1 MSGPQVFLASSHHS
15 LVDVDHGDKLG
26 LLLEQLV
33 EQGAVAPAKDQQVLL
48 CIVLQEMTLTRLLN
62 LLSHI
67 LFFFRYLNSFTHERM
82 GVDEIGLGKVGEA
95 VEDEN
100 VAEVEGGVDLDQLV
114 GRPLREEQLLP
125 SHLQQAVV

>member
-1 MSGPQVFLASSHHS
+1 
-15 LVDVDHGDKLG
+15 
-26 LLLEQLV
+26 
-33 EQGAVAPAKDQQVLL
+33 
-48 CIVLQEMTLTRLLN
+48 MTLTRLLN